1 MAAVVSPQ
9 PPSTS
14 MRLSLLD
21 FDVRDPPSLQLWT
34 CGPLPAS
41 GRSICP
47 KFFTF
52 GLVLGWFSLIWC
64 DLMVILLDMM
74 DMCELNL
81 MITFRRHLGFGP
93 TKVVPYA
100 HFDCLPGFSVN
111 VPWLAD
117 IMFARELNLEN
128 IHFLCRVFTRQRN
141 CHVIPR
147 WIWISLNIWKLSWR
161 TSCFQAMV
169 LSMGKSWE
177 HCWATCWLVRNC
189 FRNNICWMWPLK
201 LPYGKCDWAQKTRL
215 EVWWLFWAFLGV
227 WVLENLKVFHSSHEI
242 MILSHLIV
250 VKTIINHP
258 PNQHK

>member
-1 MAAVVSPQ
+1 MWKKHGTTVRRVCTAIFGADVGIAIVLRQKHTIILETQHDSNRFFWERPASSSINMAAVVSPQ
-9 PPSTS
+9 PHQPPWGCPCLT
-14 MRLSLLD
+14 LIFGILLPCS
-21 FDVRDPPSLQLWT
+21 FGLV
-34 CGPLPAS
+34 GAAAS

-47 KFFTF
+47 LFH
-52 GLVLGWFSLIWC
+52 IWPGAGVIFI
-64 DLMVILLDMM
+64 DLMWFNGDLLDMM

-93 TKVVPYA
+93 TKGVPYA

-161 TSCFQAMV
+161 TSCFQSMV
-169 LSMGKSWE
+169 LPMG
-177 HCWATCWLVRNC
+177 
-189 FRNNICWMWPLK
+189 
-201 LPYGKCDWAQKTRL
+201 
-215 EVWWLFWAFLGV
+215 
-227 WVLENLKVFHSSHEI
+227 
-242 MILSHLIV
+242 
-250 VKTIINHP
+250 NHG
-258 PNQHK
+258 NTVGQHVG